1 MNKNY
6 KTAQGKNLN
15 MDKLRLL
22 NELTPAIGNMNVNA
36 RGDLISTNGKI
47 IKTRNEVMKE
57 KRSKN
62 HE

>member
-6 KTAQGKNLN
+6 KTAQGKTLN
-15 MDKLRLL
+15 MEKLRLL

-47 IKTRNEVMKE
+47 IKTRNEVMKD

>member
-15 MDKLRLL
+15 MEKLRLL

-57 KRSKN
+57 KRSRN